1 MSTKI
6 KGTMVGLSLGILLGT
21 APMAVTTIWAQGVF
35 SQPVPPTASSTIN
48 RSLPGARDGLLTKF
62 TGQSVEINGI
72 SYALAPGYQLG
83 TDGGRPILLDSLKG
97 NGTHMMVRYW
107 LGSGDTRNQVTQ
119 LLVLLP
125 Q

>member
-6 KGTMVGLSLGILLGT
+6 KGTVVGLSLGILLGT
-21 APMAVTTIWAQGVF
+21 APLAVTTIWAQGV
-35 SQPVPPTASSTIN
+35 SSPPVPPTASSTIN

-62 TGQSVEINGI
+62 TGQSVEIDGI
-72 SYALAPGYQLG
+72 TYALAPDCRLG
-83 TDGGRPILLDSLKG
+83 TDGGRPIPLDSLKG
-97 NGTHMMVRYW
+97 NRLHMMVRYW

-119 LLVLLP
+119 LLMLLP